1 MFDVVVRHVT
11 CRHAVVT
18 WAATIQTRLQR
29 RRRAAARPRQTIPPT
44 WAPPAGYITFVS
56 LCHNVMDDMMLHM
69 VYLVYCLLSPCP
81 AGCSWRRGR
90 GGCRGGTGRG
100 RRSWAARAA
109 PAAAA
114 TSCQFLLQ
122 GTGEVYWGNVKYSVF
137 IRELQVFTIMEKAPT
152 RAFSW

>member
-11 CRHAVVT
+11 CSDLSRHHPDQAPEEEESSSQAQADHPPHLGT
-18 WAATIQTRLQR
+18 TSRLYH
-29 RRRAAARPRQTIPPT
+29 ICV
-44 WAPPAGYITFVS
+44 II
-56 LCHNVMDDMMLHM
+56 LCHNVIDDMMLHM
-69 VYLVYCLLSPCP
+69 VCSVYCLLSPCP

-114 TSCQFLLQ
+114 TCCQFLLQ
-122 GTGEVYWGNVKYSVF
+122 GTGEVYWGNGKYSVF